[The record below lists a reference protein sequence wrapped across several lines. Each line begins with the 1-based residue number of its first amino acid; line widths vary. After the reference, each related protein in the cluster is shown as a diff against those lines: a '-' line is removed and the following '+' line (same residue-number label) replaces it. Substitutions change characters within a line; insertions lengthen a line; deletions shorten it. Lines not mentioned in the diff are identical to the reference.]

1 VLLGTDSRIVWEHAG
16 NTLETRARK
25 KNKKKTPPGKQG
37 PSGVDAEPLGWLH
50 EIALSKTVGHHF

>member
-1 VLLGTDSRIVWEHAG
+1 LGTCWEHIG
-16 NTLETRARK
+16 NKGKEK
-25 KNKKKTPPGKQG
+25 KQKKKTPPGKQG

>member
-1 VLLGTDSRIVWEHAG
+1 V